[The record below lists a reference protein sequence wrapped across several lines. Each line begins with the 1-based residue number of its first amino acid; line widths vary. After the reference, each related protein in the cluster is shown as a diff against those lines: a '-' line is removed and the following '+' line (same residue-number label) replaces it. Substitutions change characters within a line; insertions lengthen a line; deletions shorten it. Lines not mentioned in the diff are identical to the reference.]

1 MNLAGEEMSFGDS
14 IKSVPMLTTKMPDI
28 KRSLTNKVKV
38 LKRDFK
44 QVSKDDGGESVES
57 YKYKV
62 VEEPVAKVAKVE
74 TQVATPAA
82 TPKVESVVKELP
94 EEEFIRL
101 TTEMFPKW
109 AKADTKIARFMQ
121 NLDPRK
127 VYTEREMKKLCDE
140 TSILR
145 LGQLLDINVGTN
157 GFGTIIKKINNNY
170 QLYTELVSSFE
181 KYF

>member
-1 MNLAGEEMSFGDS
+1 M
-14 IKSVPMLTTKMPDI
+14 
-28 KRSLTNKVKV
+28 

-62 VEEPVAKVAKVE
+62 VEEPVAKVAKVD
-74 TQVATPAA
+74 TSVATSE
-82 TPKVESVVKELP
+82 VESVAKELP

-101 TTEMFPKW
+101 TTVMFPKW
-109 AKADTKIARFMQ
+109 SKGDTKIARFMQ

-127 VYTEREMKKLCDE
+127 VYTDREMKKLCDE

-145 LGQLLDINVGTN
+145 LGQLLDINVGNN

>member
-1 MNLAGEEMSFGDS
+1 M
-14 IKSVPMLTTKMPDI
+14 
-28 KRSLTNKVKV
+28 TNKVKV
-38 LKRDFK
+38 NKRDFNL
-44 QVSKDDGGESVES
+44 VSKNDGGESLES
-57 YKYKV
+57 YKFEL
-62 VEEPVAKVAKVE
+62 VEEPVAKVAKVD
-74 TQVATPAA
+74 TPVATPVA
-82 TPKVESVVKELP
+82 TPEVEFVTKELA
-94 EEEFIRL
+94 EEEFVRL
-101 TTEMFPKW
+101 TTVMFPKW
-109 AKADTKIARFMQ
+109 SKADTKIARFMQ